1 MGQTIRQTMP
11 FNARYAFLQAGK
23 NGRYSQQSRAFPT
36 QVTTYPST
44 IGVWEDRS
52 GLFLLIGYLGGF
64 VLSGVRSRAP
74 GAGLFRWRQG

>member
-23 NGRYSQQSRAFPT
+23 DGRYSQQSRAFPT

-44 IGVWEDRS
+44 IGVCPICCVDRLNPQPIAVGGDRQKSAMS
-52 GLFLLIGYLGGF
+52 GPSSGG
-64 VLSGVRSRAP
+64 RIR
-74 GAGLFRWRQG
+74 